1 MTAAKENPT
10 KQRRKPG
17 VPNKLNPSVAA
28 ALADSDTGAQW
39 GPCMKALSDR
49 QKAFVLALYQLPPGY
64 GVNVRAAKMAGYG
77 TDRTTWKCWSVI
89 GSRVAHDE
97 KVLAAIAE
105 EDKKRIRASAPRAV
119 RALQNLVESPGHR
132 DHIRAVTAVLDRVHP
147 AETHHTVQVH
157 HTIDHHAEALDQLA
171 LMKRLN
177 VAHEKLVEM
186 FGYSGLGF
194 YEQKLAERDAAQK
207 RVTGPAPEQPVTI
220 EATATEVEVKPAA
233 DRSRNPENAGLPGD
247 RW

>member
-1 MTAAKENPT
+1 MSKMTAKNPP
-10 KQRRKPG
+10 KQPREPG
-17 VPNKLNPSVAA
+17 VPNKLNPSLAA
-28 ALADSDTGAQW
+28 ALADESTGAQW

-97 KVLAAIAE
+97 KVLAAIHE
-105 EDKKRIRASAPRAV
+105 EDKKRIRASAPRAI
-119 RALQNLVESPGHR
+119 RALSNMVEDPDHR

-147 AETHHTVQVH
+147 AETHHTVAVH
-157 HTIDHHAEALDQLA
+157 HTIDHNDEAIESLRA
-171 LMKRLN
+171 FKRLG
-177 VAHEKLVEM
+177 VAHEKLLELY
-186 FGYSGLGF
+186 GYSGLSR
-194 YEQKLAERDAAQK
+194 YEAMLAERDGAQK
-207 RVTGPAPEQPVTI
+207 RVAGPGPKPAPPVI
-220 EATATEVEVKPAA
+220 EAEVVEVKPAA
-233 DRSRNPENAGLPGD
+233 GLDRSAQARD